1 MISSIPTRLINYY
14 SKYNVYGYG
23 GSESAEK
30 LTEDILNLYDVMILP
45 AASKGMCGC
54 IYTQLSDV
62 EDEINGLYTYD
73 RKVCKVDAAM
83 MKNVSERINEEV
95 GRILV

>member
-1 MISSIPTRLINYY
+1 MAVKDHYY
-14 SKYNVYGYG
+14 SKYATYGYG
-23 GSESAEK
+23 SCGSKEELTKAIVCMHDEMIISAIK
-30 LTEDILNLYDVMILP
+30 DG
-45 AASKGMCGC
+45 ACGC
-54 IYTQLSDV
+54 VYTQLSDV

-83 MKNVSERINEEV
+83 MKNVAERINEEV